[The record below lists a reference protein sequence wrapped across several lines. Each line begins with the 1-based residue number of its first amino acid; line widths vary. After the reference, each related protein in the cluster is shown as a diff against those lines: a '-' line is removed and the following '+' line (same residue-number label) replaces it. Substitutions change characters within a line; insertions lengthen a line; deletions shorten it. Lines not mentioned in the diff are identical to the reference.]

1 MTSYYSQ
8 EQVQTSTLAI
18 VSLVSGIVSWVL
30 LPLIGSII
38 AVITGH
44 MAKREIRESLGKLSG
59 DGLATAGLIL
69 GYIQL
74 AFIVL
79 GICAGLFFLI
89 FMFTVSGN

>member
-59 DGLATAGLIL
+59 DGLATAGLVL